1 MNGLLLGKWNLTQKL
16 QNPRRKYHLPIKS
29 SNYDPITFE
38 NISIQSVDE
47 HKHLDLILDY
57 KLTFEHHVDEKIALA
72 NRGIGVIHRLFKYL
86 PRKSLIQIYKSF
98 IRPHLDYCDIIY
110 HKPSFDVFSERYY
123 SERAIS
129 DPAHTNEN
137 FMNKIEA
144 VQYNSALAI
153 TGCVR
158 GSSREKLYLE
168 LGLEPL
174 YERRLFHRLVFF
186 YKIVNDL
193 APSYLKAFIPIPKI
207 NSYNTRRHREDWL
220 HT

>member
-1 MNGLLLGKWNLTQKL
+1 MYTKV
-16 QNPRRKYHLPIKS
+16 ID
-29 SNYDPITFE
+29 DPDGTLRDPTGPTNTNT
-38 NISIQSVDE
+38 NI
-47 HKHLDLILDY
+47 Y
-57 KLTFEHHVDEKIALA
+57 
-72 NRGIGVIHRLFKYL
+72 RLFKYL

-98 IRPHLDYCDIIY
+98 VRPHLDYCDIIY
-110 HKPSFDVFSERYY
+110 HKPSLDVLSEEYY
-123 SERAIS
+123 SERAIA

-144 VQYNSALAI
+144 VQYNSALVI

-193 APSYLKAFIPIPKI
+193 APNYLKAFIPSPKI
-207 NSYNTRRHREDWL
+207 NSYNTRRHREE
-220 HT
+220 